1 MRCIWHRFIR
11 SGKVAAR
18 FLCTQRKRGPE
29 LKKALSEKNSCYV
42 LITCG
47 EPTQDGKMQVEMSY
61 DGDPI
66 LAAFLVESAQN
77 IIDTQYDDA
86 L

>member
-1 MRCIWHRFIR
+1 MYLQRFITER
-11 SGKVAAR
+11 QVAAR
-18 FLCTQRKRGPE
+18 FLSTQRKRAPE

-66 LAAFLVESAQN
+66 LAAFLVESAHN